1 MGVMILWV
9 FIVVSFIVGI
19 IIGILLV
26 FTHFYRKKDLGK
38 KFFEDSEKPF
48 NKKAPEMYYHKQ
60 RMFRF
65 CYGFFMGIYYFLVIM
80 SVSFT
85 IITIYMI
92 MDDKLNLYI
101 RIFIS
106 VMAAITTTLQTI
118 LRFDKVGEGYICA
131 MRIIEQAILE
141 YENRERESLEILLQA
156 NIEAEEVIHNKY
168 Q

>member
-1 MGVMILWV
+1 MWV
-9 FIVVSFIVGI
+9 IIVCAFVAGIV
-19 IIGILLV
+19 IGILLF
-26 FTHFYRKKDLGK
+26 FTHFYHKKDLGK

-60 RMFRF
+60 RMFRL
-65 CYGFFMGIYYFLVIM
+65 CYGFFIGIHYLLVVM
-80 SVSFT
+80 SISFT
-85 IITIYMI
+85 SVTIYMV
-92 MDDKLNLYI
+92 MDDKLDLYI
-101 RIFIS
+101 RIIIS

-141 YENRERESLEILLQA
+141 YENRESTTLDILLES
-156 NIEAEEVIHNKY
+156 NIKAEEIIHNMY